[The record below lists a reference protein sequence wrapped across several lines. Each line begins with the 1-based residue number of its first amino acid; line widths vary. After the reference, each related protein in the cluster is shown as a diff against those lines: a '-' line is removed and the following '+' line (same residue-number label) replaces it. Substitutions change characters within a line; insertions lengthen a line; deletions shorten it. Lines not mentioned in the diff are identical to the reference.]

1 MSRYTCHA
9 SRASHRDRHGLVT
22 VGSHLYAVG
31 GSRSIG
37 SERSI
42 EMFDGTEWVEVGE
55 TDGFRWGYGHRPSNR
70 SLMRTI
76 IARPERWNP
85 KHTRIVLGFNLNFK
99 LVF

>member
-70 SLMRTI
+70 SLMRI
-76 IARPERWNP
+76 YCKSRKKRRNP
-85 KHTRIVLGFNLNFK
+85 KHTRIVLQYII
-99 LVF
+99 

>member
-1 MSRYTCHA
+1 MASGVETLPLDDTQQVIHVTRVTMHA

-22 VGSHLYAVG
+22 VGPHLYAVG

-55 TDGFRWGYGHRPSNR
+55 TDGFR
-70 SLMRTI
+70 
-76 IARPERWNP
+76 
-85 KHTRIVLGFNLNFK
+85 
-99 LVF
+99 

>member
-1 MSRYTCHA
+1 MASGVETLPLDDTQQVIHVTRVTLHVSRYTCHA

-22 VGSHLYAVG
+22 VGPHLYAVG

-55 TDGFRWGYGHRPSNR
+55 TDGFR
-70 SLMRTI
+70 
-76 IARPERWNP
+76 
-85 KHTRIVLGFNLNFK
+85 
-99 LVF
+99 

>member
-1 MSRYTCHA
+1 MSRCTCHA

-55 TDGFRWGYGHRPSNR
+55 TDGFR
-70 SLMRTI
+70 
-76 IARPERWNP
+76 
-85 KHTRIVLGFNLNFK
+85 
-99 LVF
+99 